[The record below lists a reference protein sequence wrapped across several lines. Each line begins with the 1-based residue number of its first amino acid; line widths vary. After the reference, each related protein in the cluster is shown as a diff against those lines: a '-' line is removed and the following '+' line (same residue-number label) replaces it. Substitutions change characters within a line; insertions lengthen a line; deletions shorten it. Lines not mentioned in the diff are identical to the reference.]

1 MSETK
6 KVWSRM
12 SDREI
17 VQVDDG
23 NGSPAAEVTTEEEN
37 PSQDSKSLSWSV
49 ARATRSNLQCGYIP
63 HGGRY
68 IKVCQQG

>member
-6 KVWSRM
+6 KFWSRM
-12 SDREI
+12 SDGEI
-17 VQVDDG
+17 DQVDDG

-37 PSQDSKSLSWSV
+37 PSQDSKSLRWSV
-49 ARATRSNLQCGYIP
+49 ARATSSNRQCGYTQ

-68 IKVCQQG
+68 IKTCQQG